1 MGDCRCRESCCLAL
15 SLIGLKSPVLLGFNV
30 LLLHCHVLCYSSQP
44 TTVDESVTIC
54 VRWGCICAG
63 NVHEEKKLPPC
74 AVGTTRE
81 YINVC
86 NQYELTSSVIAVQLF
101 PEGLI
106 IPLKYGEF

>member
-15 SLIGLKSPVLLGFNV
+15 SLIGLQSPVLLGLNV

-44 TTVDESVTIC
+44 TAVDESVTVC

-63 NVHEEKKLPPC
+63 KVHEEKK
-74 AVGTTRE
+74 A
-81 YINVC
+81 
-86 NQYELTSSVIAVQLF
+86 LTSSVIAVQLF